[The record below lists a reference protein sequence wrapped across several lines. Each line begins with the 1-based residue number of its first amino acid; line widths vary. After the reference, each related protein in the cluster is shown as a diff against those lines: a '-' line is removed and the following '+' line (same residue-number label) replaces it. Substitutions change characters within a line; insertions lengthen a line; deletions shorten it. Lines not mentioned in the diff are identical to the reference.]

1 MKKVVFVNGGAGRVI
16 SSIPA
21 LEELERRGE
30 LEAIVCEGGMEV
42 FLGHPTLQKRAF
54 DVNQKGLFDTIKDCE
69 CISPEPYRDHEYYNQ
84 RSSIQQS
91 FWYYI
96 LNERSDKNYKP
107 TVMLAKSEEIPAVD
121 IIQQARAK
129 GGKEKTIVIQPFGR
143 SSVTGPGIVI
153 DNSTRSLEQDTFM
166 AIVKDLTKDYNMVYM
181 GEHRI
186 DTSDTTLL
194 QLEQSPPLRVWAAV
208 IEAADYFIGCD
219 SVGQHFA
226 YAFDKPGSVVL
237 GSTYAVNVSY
247 PDHFNII
254 EKKGFEKT
262 YSPIRLLG
270 FGSEEADRL
279 NDRAMTFDSKET
291 KEIISNIRAHIK
303 KTIG

>member
-16 SSIPA
+16 SSVPA

-30 LEAIVCEGGMEV
+30 LAAIVCEGGMEV
-42 FLGHPTLQKRAF
+42 FLGHPTLQNRAF
-54 DVNQKGLFDTIKDCE
+54 DVNHKGMFELIKDCE
-69 CISPEPYRDHEYYNQ
+69 VITPEPYRDYEYYNQ

-91 FWYYI
+91 FWYQI
-96 LNERSDKNYKP
+96 VGERTTETKRP
-107 TVMLAKSEEIPAVD
+107 TFMLAKTEEIPAVD
-121 IIQQARAK
+121 IIGQARGK
-129 GGKEKTIVIQPFGR
+129 GQKEKTIVIQPFGR
-143 SSVTGPGIVI
+143 SSMTGPGVVV
-153 DNSTRSLEQDTFM
+153 DGSTRSMEQDTFM
-166 AIVKDLTKDYNMVYM
+166 AIVKDLTKDYNMIYM
-181 GEHRI
+181 GEHKI
-186 DTSDTTLL
+186 DTGDTTLL
-194 QLEQSPPLRVWAAV
+194 QLEQNPPLRIWAAV
-208 IEAADYFIGCD
+208 IEAADYFLGCD

-226 YAFDKPGSVVL
+226 YAFNKPGSVIL

-254 EKKGFEKT
+254 EKKDFEKT